1 MVGND
6 TKLTGGHMQKKWTV
20 KHDCRGMAVNEI
32 IDVILEDRG
41 IEDFN
46 ALLYPDE
53 ECLVPFEEMKN
64 IDRAADVIMNGIE
77 NNSRFLVYADVDTDG
92 CTANAIAVRWLKNHT
107 DNVTCCINQGKE
119 HGIAKADPA
128 LFEDVDILWIVDSIE
143 TQMYPYE
150 NALKAGVKHIVIT
163 DHHIVSKSMQKQ
175 MERSGYIT
183 LVSSAVDY
191 PNPALSGSATT
202 WKLCSYIDWL
212 ELDDYSDD
220 LVDLA
225 ATGLVA
231 DMVNVGMESPENR
244 YICYKGF
251 NNQKNPGIKKINGS
265 YEFNSQSVGFG
276 IGPLVN
282 ASNRMNENEKAMQL
296 FLSDNSKEVSG
307 LVKDLKSC
315 KEYQNWE
322 IADIMPSLEEQAA
335 AQMDNKVMFFFVE
348 TEAEIAGLIGNKLLE
363 KYQRPVFVLKTRI
376 EVDEETGEIIKHE
389 YTGSC
394 RAIGV
399 DNFKKYVENTG
410 LVGSGG
416 HENSFGLWFDAEVLD
431 DFKNAIE
438 ESMKDI
444 EFIQENIIDIQVD
457 ASQLTDDLIKKIKM
471 LDRISG
477 QGWPKITVMVSDVEN
492 YSVGHMSG
500 MKHLKLIIDESN
512 LLFIKWNFNDD
523 WEQFTDKISVIGG
536 VDSGFFG
543 RTYYRQLIIN
553 DYRIEG
559 DEI

>member
-1 MVGND
+1 
-6 TKLTGGHMQKKWTV
+6 MQKKWTV
-20 KHDCRGMAVNEI
+20 KHDCRGMEVNEI

-46 ALLYPDE
+46 ALLYPGE
-53 ECLVPFEEMKN
+53 ECLVPYEEMRN

-77 NNSRFLVYADVDTDG
+77 NNSRFLVYADVDADG

-119 HGIAKADPA
+119 HGIAKADSS
-128 LFEDVDILWIVDSIE
+128 LFEGVDILWIVDSIE

-150 NALKAGVKHIVIT
+150 NALKAGVKHIIIT

-175 MERSGYIT
+175 MEMSGCIT

-212 ELDDYSDD
+212 ELDDFSDD

-251 NNQKNPGIKKINGS
+251 NNQVNPGIKKINGS
-265 YEFNSQSVGFG
+265 YEFNSQAVGFG

-348 TEAEIAGLIGNKLLE
+348 TEADVKGLLGNKLIE
-363 KYQRPVFVLKTRI
+363 KYSRPVIVLSERI
-376 EVDEETGEIIKHE
+376 EIDEETGEITKHD
-389 YTGSC
+389 YTGSA
-394 RAIGV
+394 RAVGV
-399 DNFKKYVENTG
+399 KSFKEYVDGTG
-410 LVGSGG
+410 LVGTGG
-416 HENSFGLWFDAEVLD
+416 HENAHGLWLDAEVLD
-431 DFKNAIE
+431 DFRNALEDALKDVEFVE
-438 ESMKDI
+438 ETVV
-444 EFIQENIIDIQVD
+444 DIQINQD
-457 ASQLTDDLIKKIKM
+457 QITDDFIKKIK
-471 LDRISG
+471 LLNRISG
-477 QGWPKITVMVSDVEN
+477 TGWPSISVMVSGITDYE
-492 YSVGHMSG
+492 VGTMSG
-500 MKHLKLIIDESN
+500 GKHLKLIADGGS
-512 LLFIKWNFNDD
+512 LLFIKWNFTGN
-523 WEQFTDKISVIGG
+523 WEQFNGPVSAIGS

-543 RTYYRQLIIN
+543 RSYYRQLIMN
-553 DYRIEG
+553 DFVVDGE
-559 DEI
+559 